1 LPDKRS
7 VLVIDHRIP
16 ETDRDAGSRSIFHIM
31 AALVDAHMDV
41 RFLPYSF
48 LKNNRRNPRY
58 AATLREL
65 GVHVYRGLF
74 LRSMSSWLRKHGQD
88 IDYVILSRPYVA
100 INFIDEL
107 RKNSRAKLLFY
118 GVDIH
123 HLRLRGRAKIL
134 GESPESHAEA
144 DEVEKIER
152 YIWSMVDVIY
162 YPSDEET
169 AYVKAISPDY
179 RARTIPVLGF
189 RDFASPEEVALPS
202 RRDILFVAGFAHEPN
217 KDAALWFAKTILPVI
232 LKGQPTTRTWYVGSK
247 PTRAI
252 FGLASEP
259 SITVTGFVTDEQ
271 LAEHYAKARV
281 VVAPLRFGAGMKG
294 KVIEAMRFG
303 VPIVTT
309 PIGVQGMSEIESEL
323 PVHVDPVAFAEAVLT
338 LLIDDA
344 SWRRQRRIQSEY
356 VRRHFSSD
364 ALRDFLAAD
373 IAP

>member
-1 LPDKRS
+1 
-7 VLVIDHRIP
+7 
-16 ETDRDAGSRSIFHIM
+16 M

-48 LKNNRRNPRY
+48 VKNNWRNPRY
-58 AATLREL
+58 AASLRDL
-65 GVHVYRGLF
+65 GVQLYRGLF
-74 LRSMSSWLRKHGQD
+74 LRSVSSWLRKHGQD

-100 INFIDEL
+100 MKFINDL
-107 RKNSRAKLLFY
+107 RKNSRATLLFY

-123 HLRLRGRAKIL
+123 HLRLREMAKVL

-162 YPSDEET
+162 YPSDQET
-169 AYVKAISPDY
+169 AYVKAISPYY
-179 RARTIPVLGF
+179 RARTIPLLGF
-189 RDFASPEEVALPS
+189 RDFASPDEETLSS
-202 RRDILFVAGFAHEPN
+202 RRDILFVGGFDHEPN
-217 KDAALWFAKTILPVI
+217 KDAARWLAKAILPII
-232 LKGQPTTRTWYVGSK
+232 LEGQPTTRTWLVGSN
-247 PTRAI
+247 PTRAVL
-252 FGLASEP
+252 GLASEP

-271 LAEHYAKARV
+271 LAEYYSKARV

-309 PIGVQGMSEIESEL
+309 PIGMQGMSEIESEL
-323 PVHVDPVAFAEAVLT
+323 PVHMDPVAFAGAVLT
-338 LLIDDA
+338 LLVDDE